1 VIDRAIRLLLR
12 RSWRRGVLEGSTTWV
27 ALGGVAALG
36 YLARRGLRRRPD
48 VVFSEQL
55 APGESI
61 VITHEA
67 R

>member
-1 VIDRAIRLLLR
+1 MIDRAIRFLLR
-12 RSWRRGVLEGSTTWV
+12 RSWRKGVLEGSAAWV
-27 ALGGVAALG
+27 AVGGAAALG
-36 YLARRGLRRRPD
+36 YLARRGLKREPD

-61 VITHEA
+61 IVTHEA